1 MLQKPYQCLYMFF
14 IKYIFL
20 CCKKKKGWL
29 HLEISKLYHF
39 LGRDAYVFLHN
50 FVYFF
55 FQWQDLCHRPC
66 QLLTPE
72 VVTILLWR
80 HLICGHR
87 YPVWWV
93 GQFYIHALPGIRTQ
107 YLRWNSRLFYPL
119 YQLVGILLYS
129 MKKIIEET
137 SHFVRQSIWHWYK
150 LLKYILY
157 KFIFKEHHSKLKFK
171 KYAYFK
177 LFKEF

>member
-80 HLICGHR
+80 HLIGGHH
-87 YPVWWV
+87 YPLWRD
-93 GQFYIHALPGIRTQ
+93 GQFYIHALPGIRT
-107 YLRWNSRLFYPL
+107 LVPL
-119 YQLVGILLYS
+119 VYILLVYLYY
-129 MKKIIEET
+129 
-137 SHFVRQSIWHWYK
+137 FLY
-150 LLKYILY
+150 YIFLNC
-157 KFIFKEHHSKLKFK
+157 
-171 KYAYFK
+171 K
-177 LFKEF
+177 LFILAWFFKA